1 MVKFEYLHF
10 NWDLSWPWLTLG
22 NAFAHYPSFIQ
33 WYEYT
38 GTLGGSLWILL
49 ANIFLFQ
56 FVNNK
61 SKYLLFSLVIAIPI
75 LFSFLI
81 DSKNEKG
88 KVVEIVVVQPNIDPY
103 FEKFNDLS
111 SIQQLEKFIQLAET
125 ELDSSTNYLIGP
137 ETAL

>member
-1 MVKFEYLHF
+1 M
-10 NWDLSWPWLTLG
+10 SWPWLTLG

-88 KVVEIVVVQPNIDPY
+88 KVM
-103 FEKFNDLS
+103 KL
-111 SIQQLEKFIQLAET
+111 
-125 ELDSSTNYLIGP
+125 
-137 ETAL
+137 